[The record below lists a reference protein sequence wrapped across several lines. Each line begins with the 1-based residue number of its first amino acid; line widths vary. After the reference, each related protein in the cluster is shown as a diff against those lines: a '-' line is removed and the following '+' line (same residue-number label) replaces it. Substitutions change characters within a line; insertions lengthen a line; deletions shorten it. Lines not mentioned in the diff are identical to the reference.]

1 MMDKAKRYLHKI
13 QLKNKQREVDKLYA
27 RDGYTDEVF
36 QKQLEINMKR
46 NEHDIP
52 DEKEMIWENYVQ

>member
-1 MMDKAKRYLHKI
+1 MDKAKRYLHKI
-13 QLKNKQREVDKLYA
+13 QLKNKQKQVDKLYA

-52 DEKEMIWENYVQ
+52 DENEMIWEDYVQ